1 MDELKRLHNSRKGYR
16 LHLNKLLTKAKET
29 LDHYQTSE
37 MEFNTAALTDIH
49 RQLQRKD
56 DIISKLDS
64 QIVPL
69 IGDEEELV
77 ADVCEAEEMNP
88 YQPPSLRPWRF
99 WKLTHPV
106 LSHSSP
112 SLNHQSIQTPR
123 VIIHKMSHHR
133 LISITLNKRRNLALP
148 NPLLPPNPDQLV
160 KVSHIYPNSV
170 FPPSL
175 ETSYNSSLS
184 GIVTALRWQ

>member
-1 MDELKRLHNSRKGYR
+1 MDKLKRLRNSRKGYR

-37 MEFNTAALTDIH
+37 TEFNTATLTDIR

-77 ADVCEAEEMNP
+77 TDV
-88 YQPPSLRPWRF
+88 
-99 WKLTHPV
+99 
-106 LSHSSP
+106 
-112 SLNHQSIQTPR
+112 
-123 VIIHKMSHHR
+123 
-133 LISITLNKRRNLALP
+133 
-148 NPLLPPNPDQLV
+148 
-160 KVSHIYPNSV
+160 
-170 FPPSL
+170 
-175 ETSYNSSLS
+175 
-184 GIVTALRWQ
+184 